1 MKLDKYSE
9 KIKKKLKYTNKKTTK
24 PVVWC
29 LFDSGTGSYY
39 SYLKDDENF
48 EVYSLGASNK
58 ELPEG
63 CINLF
68 FNPIPFLFED
78 YSFIENL
85 NQLPKPD
92 VIIASPPCESWSI
105 ASSMNKGNSS
115 WRHLKGN
122 GFEIR
127 PEEDYLNNK
136 VQYKFTRSYL
146 QRLNG
151 EMTAYLTCL
160 LITICDPKVYIIENP
175 KQSKIWEY
183 FDKILNLK
191 LENDNLTY
199 YNLYGLDIKKPTC
212 FKSNIKLNLL
222 NDNSVESIIKFKHYS
237 KDYNVRS
244 HIPLTLVKNIFE
256 EVGNYLN
263 DNKNK

>member
-9 KIKKKLKYTNKKTTK
+9 KFLKKLKFSPKTTDK

-39 SYLKDDENF
+39 SYLKESNF
-48 EVYSLGASNK
+48 EVYALGASDR
-58 ELPEG
+58 ELPEN
-63 CINLF
+63 CINIL
-68 FNPIPFLFED
+68 FNPIPFLFNDFSMLEEL
-78 YSFIENL
+78 SK
-85 NQLPKPD
+85 LPKPD

-105 ASSMNKGNSS
+105 ASAMERGNSS

-127 PEEDYLNNK
+127 PEDDYLVDK

-160 LITICDPKVYIIENP
+160 LITLCDPKVYIVENP

-183 FDKILNLK
+183 FDRILNLA
-191 LENDNLTY
+191 LPYDNLTY
-199 YNLYGLDIKKPTC
+199 YNLYGLDIQKPTH
-212 FKSNIKLNLL
+212 FKSNINLHL
-222 NDNSVESIIKFKHYS
+222 LDKKEEGRVKFKHYS
-237 KDYNVRS
+237 KDYNIRS
-244 HIPLTLVKNIFE
+244 HIPIDLVKNIFTSVE
-256 EVGNYLN
+256 NHLLKE
-263 DNKNK
+263 